1 MQAAPPDLPL
11 PPVPPV
17 SAPEPVL
24 SEGERLLLF
33 VAGVTDYAIYMLSPD
48 GIVNSWNAG
57 ARRFKGYRADE
68 IIGRHFS
75 VFYSDTD
82 RAGGVPQRNLRT
94 AVTEG
99 KFEDEGWRMRK
110 DGSRFWASVVIDA
123 IHDDA
128 GRLQGF
134 AKITRDITDKKLA
147 AEQLHASEERFRLL
161 VQGVTDYAI
170 YMLSPQG
177 DITNWNAG
185 ARRIKGYDEHEVV
198 GTHFSRF
205 YIDED
210 RAAGMPMRALAT
222 ALEQG
227 RFESEGWRVRKDG
240 SRFHAHVVIDPIK
253 DSHGQLIGFAKVT
266 RDITER
272 RKAAEDLARTSE
284 ALFHSQ
290 KLEAI
295 GKLTGGVAHDFNNL
309 LSVVVN
315 GLAILQRSPHPPED
329 ERVLDAMARATDR
342 GAKLIQQLLSFA
354 RQQPLKQDN
363 HDLNAVIDAFEPVLR
378 RASTGAVAFE
388 VTLAAGLPLVRID
401 AAQFESALLNLIVN
415 ARDATPAGG
424 RIAVTTGAVSLASGE
439 VGTLAAG
446 DYVCIKVTDSGSG
459 MSRDVA
465 VRAIDP
471 FFTTKP
477 VGQGTGLGLSHA
489 YGLARQSQGDLVI
502 DSAPGKGTTISL
514 YFPALTAAETR
525 SVDNDQQERALVV
538 DDQDDVREMAAALFT
553 TLGYDVLT
561 ARNGVEAL
569 EILQGPAR
577 IDVLFSDVV
586 MPLMNGVE
594 LAAKARALSPTMK
607 IILASGYA
615 AEANA
620 ASGPG
625 QVCDYDFITKPY
637 SLAQIVKKLRT
648 G

>member
-1 MQAAPPDLPL
+1 MTPAD
-11 PPVPPV
+11 PVPTTAAV
-17 SAPEPVL
+17 SAL
-24 SEGERLLLF
+24 SEGERLRLF
-33 VAGVTDYAIYMLSPD
+33 VANVTDYAIYMLSPD

-57 ARRFKGYRADE
+57 ARRFKGYTAEE

-75 VFYSDTD
+75 LFYSDDD
-82 RAGGVPQRNLRT
+82 RAGGLPQRALRT
-94 AVTEG
+94 AVAEG

-134 AKITRDITDKKLA
+134 AKITRDITDKKQA

-170 YMLSPQG
+170 YMLSPEG
-177 DITNWNAG
+177 KITNWNAG
-185 ARRIKGYDEHEVV
+185 ARRIKGYDESDVV

-205 YIDED
+205 YIEED
-210 RAAGMPMRALAT
+210 RLASLPMRALERAV
-222 ALEQG
+222 EQG
-227 RFESEGWRVRKDG
+227 RCESEGWRVRKDG
-240 SRFHAHVVIDPIK
+240 SRFRAHVVIDPIR
-253 DSHGQLIGFAKVT
+253 DSNGKLIGFAKVT

-272 RKAAEDLARTSE
+272 RKAAEELARTSE

-315 GLAILQRSPHPPED
+315 GLAILQRKPHPPED

-378 RASTGAVAFE
+378 RASSGAVGFE
-388 VTLAAGLPLVRID
+388 MTLARTLPLVRID

-424 RIAVTTGAVSLASGE
+424 SIAVTTGAV
-439 VGTLAAG
+439 TLAAG
-446 DYVCIKVTDSGSG
+446 QVGALAPGDYVRVEVRDSGSG
-459 MSRDVA
+459 MSREVA
-465 VRAIDP
+465 ARAIEP

-502 DSAPGKGTTISL
+502 DSTPGSGTAISL
-514 YFPALTAAETR
+514 YFPALPASQARATPDE
-525 SVDNDQQERALVV
+525 VQERALVV
-538 DDQDDVREMAAALFT
+538 DDQDDVRDMAAALFT
-553 TLGYDVLT
+553 TLGYHVLT
-561 ARNGVEAL
+561 ARDGVEAL
-569 EILQGPAR
+569 ALLEGPER

-586 MPLMNGVE
+586 MPRMNGLE
-594 LAAKARALSPTMK
+594 LAAKARALAPGMK

-615 AEANA
+615 AEAIA
-620 ASGPG
+620 DGLAQGG
-625 QVCDYDFITKPY
+625 FDFINKPY
-637 SLAQIVKKLRT
+637 SLAQVVKKLRSVA
-648 G
+648 

>member
-1 MQAAPPDLPL
+1 MTTPIIPGIPA
-11 PPVPPV
+11 
-17 SAPEPVL
+17 EPADL
-24 SEGERLLLF
+24 SEGERLRLF
-33 VAGVTDYAIYMLSPD
+33 VAGVTDYAIYMLSPE

-57 ARRFKGYRADE
+57 ARRFKGYSNAE

-75 VFYSDTD
+75 VFYTDDD
-82 RAGGVPQRNLRT
+82 RAGGKPQRALGI
-94 AVTEG
+94 AAGEG
-99 KFEDEGWRMRK
+99 KFEDEGWRVRK

-170 YMLSPQG
+170 YMLSPG
-177 DITNWNAG
+177 GRITNWNAG
-185 ARRIKGYDEHEVV
+185 ARRIKGYDESEVIN
-198 GTHFSRF
+198 THFSRF

-210 RAAGMPMRALAT
+210 RAAGMPMRALDT
-222 ALEQG
+222 AIAEG

-240 SRFHAHVVIDPIK
+240 SRFRAHVVIDPIR
-253 DSHGQLIGFAKVT
+253 DSNGQLLGFAKVT

-272 RKAAEDLARTSE
+272 RKAAEELARTNE

-315 GLAILQRSPHPPED
+315 GLGILQRKLQTPED
-329 ERVLDAMARATDR
+329 ARVLDAMARAADR
-342 GAKLIQQLLSFA
+342 GANLTRQLLSFA

-363 HDLNAVIDAFEPVLR
+363 HDLNSVIQSFEPVLR
-378 RASTGAVAFE
+378 RAGTGAVDFE
-388 VTLAAGLPLVRID
+388 VRLAARLPLVRID

-424 RIAVTTGAVSLASGE
+424 SIVATTSAVELAAGE
-439 VGTLAAG
+439 VGALPAG
-446 DYVCIKVTDSGSG
+446 LYVRVEVKDSGSG
-459 MSRDVA
+459 MSKDVA
-465 VRAIDP
+465 ARAIEP

-477 VGQGTGLGLSHA
+477 MGQGTGLGLSHA
-489 YGLARQSQGDLVI
+489 YGLAQQSNGDLSI
-502 DSAPGKGTTISL
+502 ASQPGAGTSVCM
-514 YFPALTAAETR
+514 YFPALGDAEQIVAA
-525 SVDNDQQERALVV
+525 VDEAQERALIV
-538 DDQDDVREMAAALFT
+538 DDQDDVRDMAAALFS

-561 ARNGVEAL
+561 ARDGVEAL
-569 EILQGPAR
+569 ELLQGSKR

-586 MPLMNGVE
+586 MPRMNGIA
-594 LAAKARALSPTMK
+594 LAAQARLVAPGMK

-615 AEANA
+615 AEAVA
-620 ASGPG
+620 DGLAQG
-625 QVCDYDFITKPY
+625 DFDFISKPY
-637 SLAQIVKKLRT
+637 SLAQIVKKLRSV
-648 G
+648 